1 VLLHGC
7 VELLRQVITHVRHAG
22 LLLVGTADAAF
33 ILVGLLVVLFLGIL
47 AVTLTSLQSCKA
59 VRLIHSC
66 KVVGLQGAQPK
77 SESHQ
82 ADCTCAW
89 VTYCLQKKG

>member
-1 VLLHGC
+1 
-7 VELLRQVITHVRHAG
+7 
-22 LLLVGTADAAF
+22 
-33 ILVGLLVVLFLGIL
+33 
-47 AVTLTSLQSCKA
+47 
-59 VRLIHSC
+59 
-66 KVVGLQGAQPK
+66 VGLQGAQPK